1 MQTRFPPQ
9 VRAGAEGAAVE
20 RIVRKCVHC
29 GFCNVTCPTFQV
41 RRDEL
46 DGPRGRI
53 YQIKHAVETG
63 TVPASLRTHL
73 DRCLTCR
80 ACETTC
86 PAGVEYG
93 RVLDFGRA
101 LAERAAPRGAGE
113 RLLRRALRWVLTH
126 RRRFA
131 ALLGLG
137 RTLRPLLPSK
147 FKAMIPPAQAGGPRP
162 TGRHARRMLLLA
174 GCVQDA
180 LEPRINAA
188 AARVL
193 DRLGITLEAVAG
205 AGCCGAISHHLTASD
220 EARDFMRRNVDAW
233 WPQVQAGAEAIVVTA
248 SGCAVQVKDYGRLL
262 AHDPAYAE
270 RAARVSALARDLS
283 QVLAAEDASRLA
295 PAPAAPRR
303 IAFQS
308 PCTLQHGQRLPGV
321 VEGLLRRA
329 GFELAPVVD
338 GHLCC
343 GAAGTYALLQREL
356 SDALR
361 ARKLA
366 RLAAAGPQLIAT
378 ANIGCLH
385 HLQAAS
391 PVPVRHWIELFDPL
405 PGGFETAP
413 HGANLLAVN
422 D

>member
-1 MQTRFPPQ
+1 MQTRFPEQ
-9 VRAGAEGAAVE
+9 VRASGEGAAVE

-53 YQIKHAVETG
+53 YQIKHAIETAS
-63 TVPASLRTHL
+63 VPASLRTHL

-93 RVLDFGRA
+93 RVLDFGRE
-101 LAERAAPRGAGE
+101 LAERAAPRGTGE
-113 RLLRRALRWVLTH
+113 RLLRRALRWALPH

-131 ALLGLG
+131 TLLGLG
-137 RTLRPLLPSK
+137 RWVKPLLPATVRRS
-147 FKAMIPPAQAGGPRP
+147 IPRSRPAGPWPSTRQP
-162 TGRHARRMLLLA
+162 RRMLLLA

-193 DRLGITLEAVAG
+193 DRLGITLESVAG
-205 AGCCGAISHHLTASD
+205 AGCCGAISHHLTATD
-220 EARDFMRRNVDAW
+220 EAAAFMRRNVDAW

-270 RAARVSALARDLS
+270 RAAKISALARDLA
-283 QVLAAEDASRLA
+283 QVLAAEDATGVA
-295 PAPAAPRR
+295 PAPGAPRR

-308 PCTLQHGQRLPGV
+308 PCTLQHGQRLGGV

-329 GFELAPVVD
+329 GFELAPLAD

-356 SDALR
+356 SDELR
-361 ARKLA
+361 TRKLA
-366 RLAAAGPQLIAT
+366 SLAAAAPQLIAT
-378 ANIGCLH
+378 ANIGCLV
-385 HLQAAS
+385 HLQAAA
-391 PVPVRHWIELFDPL
+391 PVPVRHWIELLDPL
-405 PGGFETAP
+405 A
-413 HGANLLAVN
+413 
-422 D
+422 

>member
-1 MQTRFPPQ
+1 MQTRFPAH
-9 VRAGAEGAAVE
+9 VRASAEGAAVE

-46 DGPRGRI
+46 DGPRGRL
-53 YQIKHAVETG
+53 YQIKGAIETG
-63 TVPASLRTHL
+63 AVPASLQTHL

-93 RVLDFGRA
+93 RVLDFGRE
-101 LAERAAPRGAGE
+101 LAERAVPRGAGE
-113 RLLRRALRWVLTH
+113 RLLRRGLRAVLPH
-126 RRRFA
+126 SRRFA
-131 ALLGLG
+131 ALLGVG
-137 RTLRPLLPSK
+137 RTLRPLLPATL
-147 FKAMIPPAQAGGPRP
+147 KAMIPSAQAAGPRP
-162 TGRHARRMLLLA
+162 TARHTRRMLLLA

-180 LEPRINAA
+180 LAPRINSAT
-188 AARVL
+188 ARVL
-193 DRLGITLEAVAG
+193 DQLGITLETAPA
-205 AGCCGAISHHLTASD
+205 AGCCGAISHHLTATG
-220 EARDFMRRNVDAW
+220 EARDFMRRNIDAW
-233 WPQVQAGAEAIVVTA
+233 WPQIAAGAEAIVVTA

-262 AHDPAYAE
+262 ADDPVYAD

-283 QVLAAEDASRLA
+283 QVIAAEDVAGLT
-295 PAPAAPRR
+295 PARDAPRR

-308 PCTLQHGQRLPGV
+308 PCTLQHGQRLSGV

-329 GFELAPVVD
+329 GFELLPVAD

-356 SDALR
+356 SHELR
-361 ARKLA
+361 GRKLDN
-366 RLAAAGPQLIAT
+366 LAAAGPDLIAT

-385 HLQAAS
+385 HLEAAA
-391 PVPVRHWIELFDPL
+391 PVPVRHWIELFDPV
-405 PGGFETAP
+405 A
-413 HGANLLAVN
+413 A
-422 D
+422 

>member
-1 MQTRFPPQ
+1 MQTRFPDS
-9 VRAGAEGAAVE
+9 VRATASGAAVE

-53 YQIKHAVETG
+53 YQIKQAIETG
-63 TVPASLRTHL
+63 AGLPTLRTHL
-73 DRCLTCR
+73 DRCLSCR

-93 RVLDFGRA
+93 QVLDYGRE
-101 LAERAAPRGAGE
+101 LAERAAPRGRTE
-113 RLLRRALRWVLTH
+113 RLARWGLRRVLPH
-126 RRRFA
+126 GRRFS

-137 RTLRPLLPSK
+137 RLARPLLPAGL
-147 FKAMIPPAQAGGPRP
+147 KALIPPTRTAGPRP
-162 TGRHARRMLLLA
+162 TTRHARRMLLLA

-180 LEPRINAA
+180 LDPRINAA

-193 DRLGITLEAVAG
+193 DRLGISLEVTAG
-205 AGCCGAISHHLTASD
+205 AGCCGAISHHLTAGD
-220 EARDFMRRNVDAW
+220 EALDFMRRNIDAW
-233 WPQVQAGAEAIVVTA
+233 WPQLQAGAEAIVISA

-270 RAARVSALARDLS
+270 RAQTIAASARDLS
-283 QVLAAEDASRLA
+283 QILAAEDLSALT
-295 PAPAAPRR
+295 PAHGAPRR

-308 PCTLQHGQRLPGV
+308 PCTLQHGQRLGGV

-329 GFELAPVVD
+329 GFELLPVAD

-356 SDALR
+356 SDELR
-361 ARKLA
+361 RRKLDN
-366 RLAAAGPQLIAT
+366 LAAVEPQLIVT
-378 ANIGCLH
+378 ANIGCLS
-385 HLQAAS
+385 HLQGRA
-391 PVPVRHWIELFDPL
+391 PVPVRHWIELFDP
-405 PGGFETAP
+405 A
-413 HGANLLAVN
+413 A
-422 D
+422 

>member
-1 MQTRFPPQ
+1 MQTRFPEQ
-9 VRAGAEGAAVE
+9 VRASAEGAAVE

-53 YQIKHAVETG
+53 YQIKSAIESG
-63 TVPASLRTHL
+63 AVPASLQTHL

-93 RVLDFGRA
+93 RVLDFGRE
-101 LAERAAPRGAGE
+101 LAERAVPRGAGE
-113 RLLRRALRWVLTH
+113 RLVRRALRAVLPH
-126 RRRFA
+126 PRRFA
-131 ALLGLG
+131 ALLGIG
-137 RTLRPLLPSK
+137 RTVRPLLPSRL
-147 FKAMIPPAQAGGPRP
+147 KAMIPPAQAAGPRP
-162 TGRHARRMLLLA
+162 SARHARRMLLLA

-180 LEPRINAA
+180 LAPRINAA
-188 AARVL
+188 AQRVL
-193 DRLGITLEAVAG
+193 DRLGITLETAPA
-205 AGCCGAISHHLTASD
+205 AGCCGAISHHLTATD
-220 EARDFMRRNVDAW
+220 EARDFMRRNIDAW
-233 WPQVQAGAEAIVVTA
+233 WPHIKAGAEAIVVTA

-262 AHDPAYAE
+262 ADDPVYAD
-270 RAARVSALARDLS
+270 RAARVSALARDLA
-283 QVLAAEDASRLA
+283 QVVAAEDVFSLA
-295 PAPAAPRR
+295 PAADAPRR

-308 PCTLQHGQRLPGV
+308 PCTLQHGQRLSGV

-329 GFELAPVVD
+329 GFELLPVAD

-356 SDALR
+356 SHALR
-361 ARKLA
+361 GRKLA
-366 RLAAAGPQLIAT
+366 TLTAGPPDLIAT

-385 HLQAAS
+385 HLQAAA
-391 PVPVRHWIELFDPL
+391 PVPVRHWIELFDP
-405 PGGFETAP
+405 A
-413 HGANLLAVN
+413 AA
-422 D
+422 

>member
-1 MQTRFPPQ
+1 MQTRFPDS
-9 VRAGAEGAAVE
+9 VRATASGAAVE

-53 YQIKHAVETG
+53 YQIKQAIETG
-63 TVPASLRTHL
+63 AGLPTLRTHL
-73 DRCLTCR
+73 DRCLSCR

-93 RVLDFGRA
+93 QVLDYGRE
-101 LAERAAPRGAGE
+101 LAERAAPRGRTE
-113 RLLRRALRWVLTH
+113 RLARWGLRRVLPH
-126 RRRFA
+126 GRRFS

-137 RTLRPLLPSK
+137 RLARPLLPAGL
-147 FKAMIPPAQAGGPRP
+147 KALIPPARTAGPRP
-162 TGRHARRMLLLA
+162 TTRHARRMLLLA

-180 LEPRINAA
+180 LDPRINAA

-193 DRLGITLEAVAG
+193 DRLGISLEVTAG
-205 AGCCGAISHHLTASD
+205 AGCCGAISHHLTAGD
-220 EARDFMRRNVDAW
+220 EALDFMRRNIDAW
-233 WPQVQAGAEAIVVTA
+233 WPQLQAGAEAIVISA

-270 RAARVSALARDLS
+270 RAQTIAASARDLS
-283 QVLAAEDASRLA
+283 QILAAEDLSALT
-295 PAPAAPRR
+295 PARGAPRR

-308 PCTLQHGQRLPGV
+308 PCTLQHGQRLGGV

-329 GFELAPVVD
+329 GFDLLPVAD

-356 SDALR
+356 SDELR
-361 ARKLA
+361 RRKLDN
-366 RLAAAGPQLIAT
+366 LAAVEPQLIVT
-378 ANIGCLH
+378 ANIGCLS
-385 HLQAAS
+385 HLQGRA
-391 PVPVRHWIELFDPL
+391 PVPVRHWIELFDP
-405 PGGFETAP
+405 A
-413 HGANLLAVN
+413 A
-422 D
+422 

>member
-1 MQTRFPPQ
+1 MQTRFPAH
-9 VRAGAEGAAVE
+9 VRASAEGAAVE

-53 YQIKHAVETG
+53 YQIKSAIETG
-63 TVPASLRTHL
+63 AVPASLQTHL

-93 RVLDFGRA
+93 RVLDFGRE
-101 LAERAAPRGAGE
+101 LAERAVPRGATE
-113 RLLRRALRWVLTH
+113 RLVRRALRTVLPH
-126 RRRFA
+126 PRRFA
-131 ALLGLG
+131 ALLGIG
-137 RTLRPLLPSK
+137 RTVRPLLPAK
-147 FKAMIPPAQAGGPRP
+147 LKALIPPAQAAGPRP
-162 TGRHARRMLLLA
+162 VARHARRMLLLA

-180 LEPRINAA
+180 LAPRINAA

-193 DRLGITLEAVAG
+193 DRLGITLETAAA
-205 AGCCGAISHHLTASD
+205 AGCCGAISHHLSATD
-220 EARDFMRRNVDAW
+220 EARTFMRRNIDAW
-233 WPQVQAGAEAIVVTA
+233 WPQVEAGAEAIVVTA
-248 SGCAVQVKDYGRLL
+248 SGCAVQVKDYGHLL
-262 AHDPAYAE
+262 ADDPAYAG
-270 RAARVSALARDLS
+270 RAARVSALARDLA
-283 QVLAAEDASRLA
+283 QVIAAEDVASLA
-295 PAPAAPRR
+295 PAPDAPRR

-329 GFELAPVVD
+329 GFELEPVAD

-343 GAAGTYALLQREL
+343 GAAGTYALLQRAL
-356 SDALR
+356 SHELR
-361 ARKLA
+361 ARKLDN
-366 RLAAAGPQLIAT
+366 LTAGAPDLIAT

-385 HLQAAS
+385 HLQAVA
-391 PVPVRHWIELFDPL
+391 PVPVRHWIELFDP
-405 PGGFETAP
+405 A
-413 HGANLLAVN
+413 AA
-422 D
+422 